1 LKSCTTRSAKSE
13 GGNLVGSPRIYAELK
28 ANGMKVGCN
37 RVVRLMRKAGLEGV
51 SRRRS
56 TTRRDPEAQP
66 AADLVDREFAT
77 DAPDRLWVADIA
89 YIPTRAG
96 FVYLTGVVDTF
107 SRRVVGGA
115 MAGHLRTEVGT

>member
-1 LKSCTTRSAKSE
+1 
-13 GGNLVGSPRIYAELK
+13 
-28 ANGMKVGCN
+28 MKVGCN
-37 RVVRLMRKAGLEGV
+37 RVARLMRKAGLEGV

-89 YIPTRAG
+89 YIPTGAG